1 MNSQPEKLDL
11 PTTDIQDRAIGDII
25 REANNLSA
33 DQVEQILA
41 LQKKHGIKF
50 GEAAVQLGLAKREDV
65 LWALSQQFHYPY
77 AVQGRKSNALE
88 LVVANSPFSEEA
100 EAFRNIRS
108 QLIDNVFSEDKRRVI
123 SVVSPNIGDGKS
135 FFTANLAVAFSQLGA
150 RTLVVDADMRTPRQH
165 EIFSVE
171 PMAGLSGVLSGRNSA
186 NLVRPVEDLPSLYV
200 LPVGTTPPN
209 PLELAQSNV
218 FNLLINE
225 LQLKFDYVIV
235 DTPAAEHGS
244 DFHVIAGKCGA
255 ALVVNRAGH
264 SRAAATKDLL
274 SKLTKRHIKVAGVIL
289 NEH

>member
-1 MNSQPEKLDL
+1 M
-11 PTTDIQDRAIGDII
+11 TTQSEEIKVPSSDAQDRAIGDII
-25 REANNLSA
+25 KEANNLSA
-33 DQVEQILA
+33 DQVQQILA
-41 LQKKHGIKF
+41 LQRKHGIKF

-77 AVQGRKSNALE
+77 AIQERNSIAPE

-108 QLIDNVFSEDKRRVI
+108 QLIANVFGEDNRRTI

-135 FFTANLAVAFSQLGA
+135 FFAANLAVAFSQLGA
-150 RTLVVDADMRTPRQH
+150 RTLIVDADMRTPRQH

-171 PMAGLSGVLSGRNSA
+171 PMSGLSGVLSGRSSA
-186 NLVRPVEDLPSLYV
+186 NLVRPIEDLPSLYV

-209 PLELAQSNV
+209 PPELAQSNA
-218 FNLLINE
+218 FNLLMSE

-255 ALVVNRAGH
+255 ALAVNRKGH
-264 SRAAATKDLL
+264 SKATATKDMLMKL
-274 SKLTKRHIKVAGVIL
+274 SKRGTKVVGVVL